1 MIEILTRIMT
11 ILERV
16 RGMEELSS
24 IAVGFFSVLLV
35 FGVLNCLLGYR
46 LLRFWMMLGGFGVGA
61 GIGLFFAST
70 LEISGSRWI
79 YVGIMAAAGVLLGT
93 IAFLSYKIGV
103 FVLGAGIG
111 AALSIYILHP
121 TTSFIF
127 FLCLLI
133 GVGLGSLA
141 VRYSREVLI
150 VSTSLMG
157 GVMAGFSLAKIGE
170 MEEFPYGILMSA
182 GFAALG
188 MLIQFATNKPSALKE
203 SQRRQKDFPESP
215 RQERPGKYDSEEEDL
230 TEMEEGLKDYL
241 DNVADEYEREDTQ
254 VYEPRRRDRRTGMVQ
269 GRNRK

>member
-188 MLIQFATNKPSALKE
+188 MLIQFATNK
-203 SQRRQKDFPESP
+203 
-215 RQERPGKYDSEEEDL
+215 RPGKCNSEEEDL
-230 TEMEEGLKDYL
+230 PEMEEGLKDYL

-254 VYEPRRRDRRTGMVQ
+254 IYEPRRRERRTGMAQ

>member
-188 MLIQFATNKPSALKE
+188 MLIQFATNK
-203 SQRRQKDFPESP
+203 
-215 RQERPGKYDSEEEDL
+215 RPCKYDREKEEDL

>member
-1 MIEILTRIMT
+1 M
-11 ILERV
+11 
-16 RGMEELSS
+16 
-24 IAVGFFSVLLV
+24 
-35 FGVLNCLLGYR
+35 
-46 LLRFWMMLGGFGVGA
+46 
-61 GIGLFFAST
+61 
-70 LEISGSRWI
+70 
-79 YVGIMAAAGVLLGT
+79 
-93 IAFLSYKIGV
+93 
-103 FVLGAGIG
+103 
-111 AALSIYILHP
+111 
-121 TTSFIF
+121 
-127 FLCLLI
+127 
-133 GVGLGSLA
+133 GLGSLA
-141 VRYSREVLI
+141 VRYPREVLI

-254 VYEPRRRDRRTGMVQ
+254 IYEPRRRERRTGMAQ